1 MATRMQQRRGTA
13 AQWTAANPILAAG
26 EIGFETD
33 TNKFKM
39 GNGTSTWSAL
49 QYFANAAELAA
60 IVDNAPEFL
69 NTLNELAAAI
79 GDDPDFLTALAT
91 DRKSVV

>member
-13 AQWTAANPILAAG
+13 AQWTAANPVLAAG

-39 GNGTSTWSAL
+39 GNGSSAWTAL
-49 QYFANAAELAA
+49 QYFAMQQN
-60 IVDNAPEFL
+60 
-69 NTLNELAAAI
+69 
-79 GDDPDFLTALAT
+79 
-91 DRKSVV
+91 